1 MTDTSTFVHFMAMGA
16 LLFLFIYLTGAP
28 VFSAVISAVIP
39 VIILV
44 MSSAGKIQFHRL
56 TKRCVTTYAGF

>member
-1 MTDTSTFVHFMAMGA
+1 MAMGA